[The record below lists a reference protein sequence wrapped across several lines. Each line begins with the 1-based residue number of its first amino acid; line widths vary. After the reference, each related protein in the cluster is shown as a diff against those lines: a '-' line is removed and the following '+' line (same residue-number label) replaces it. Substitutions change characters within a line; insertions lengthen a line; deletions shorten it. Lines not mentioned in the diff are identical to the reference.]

1 MRAIVFLIAVM
12 LLFACSPELKVEQPS
27 LIPIPQQV
35 EWKDGAYLLDSNVPL
50 SFDTLFAKEA
60 QFLQA
65 MVSESMGFS
74 PVVGSFP
81 KAMIAMTYNESLGA
95 EDYHLEIN
103 EAGITISASDP
114 AGMFYG
120 VQTFR
125 QFLPHNTGQKV
136 VLLPFVSID
145 DAPAFKH
152 RGMLL
157 DCCRHFMEP
166 DFVKRYIDLLAR
178 FKMNVLH
185 WHLTEDQGWRLEI
198 DAYPDLTNVGAWRVE
213 ENGERY
219 GGFYTKDEVREIVAY
234 AAERHVNIIP
244 EIEMPGHS
252 SAAIAAYPW
261 LGCTGEQIE
270 VETEWGVFKDI
281 YCAGNDSTIA
291 FLETV
296 LDEVMELFPSEII
309 HLGGDEAPK
318 AHWEECDKCKKRIAE
333 QGLKDAHELQ
343 SYFIQHFANYL
354 KQHGRKAIGWDEI
367 LEGGLPEGAMVQ
379 SWRGMQGGIEAAS
392 AGRDVVMSPTSHAY
406 FDYDV
411 KSTDLAEV
419 YHFQPVSD
427 SLDIEITK
435 HIIGGECNMW
445 TEHAPQEKVDSKM
458 FPRMLAMAEVL
469 WTNQKARNYDEFL
482 NRVQDM
488 YYYLD
493 FLDVDYGPE
502 GVPFTFESSI
512 KNNGLEVIFN
522 KSFIDGYLEL
532 ENGDKMASDT
542 LFVTDSF
549 DHFIYAVRNGEK
561 YGDST
566 QVSLSYH
573 FGVGKPISVDNGYS
587 TYYTGGGDDA
597 MNDGVRG
604 SFDFRDGHWQALTG
618 DDMVVQ
624 IDLLEPQ
631 FIEQISTS
639 FYTYANAWIF
649 MPLEVIFESSENG
662 EAWNQLGVYKNQ
674 LAEDDKRQGII
685 PISLSLKGRNAR
697 YIRMTAKN
705 RGVCPPWHDA
715 SGEPAWLF
723 CDEIV
728 IR

>member
-1 MRAIVFLIAVM
+1 MRTALFLFAS
-12 LLFACSPELKVEQPS
+12 LALFACTTDLKVAQPN

-35 EWKDGAYLLDSNVPL
+35 EWKDGAFLLDGDVQL
-50 SFDTLFAKEA
+50 SFDTLFVHEGKE
-60 QFLQA
+60 LQS
-65 MVSESMGFS
+65 MVYESIGFQ
-74 PVVGSFP
+74 PVVGSLP
-81 KAMIAMTYNESLGA
+81 QAMIALTYNESLA
-95 EDYHLEIN
+95 TEAYHLEIN
-103 EAGITISASDP
+103 EAGITISASNP

-120 VQTFR
+120 VQTLR
-125 QFLPHNTGQKV
+125 QFLPNDKIQKE
-136 VLLPFVSID
+136 VLLPYVIID

-166 DFVKRYIDLLAR
+166 AFVKRYIDLLAR

-185 WHLTEDQGWRLEI
+185 WHLTEDQGWRLAI
-198 DAYPDLTNVGAWRVE
+198 DAYPELTNVGAWRTE

-219 GGFYTKDEVREIVAY
+219 GGYYTKDEVRDIVAY
-234 AAERHVNIIP
+234 AAEKHVQIIP

-261 LGCTGEQIE
+261 LGCTGDSIE

-296 LDEVMELFPSEII
+296 LDEVMDLFPSEII

-318 AHWEECDKCKKRIAE
+318 ARWETCEKCQKRIAE
-333 QGLKDAHELQ
+333 EGLKDEHELQ

-354 KQHGRKAIGWDEI
+354 KEHNRKAIGWDEI

-379 SWRGMQGGIEAAS
+379 SWRGMQGGIQAAS

-419 YHFQPVSD
+419 YHFQPVADTLSEA
-427 SLDIEITK
+427 IAK

-458 FPRMLAMAEVL
+458 FPRLLAMAEVL

-482 NRVQDM
+482 IRVQEN
-488 YYYLD
+488 YQYLD
-493 FLDVDYGPE
+493 FLGVEYGPE
-502 GVPFTFESSI
+502 GVPFTFKSFI
-512 KNNGLEVIFN
+512 KENGLEVIFN
-522 KSFIDGYLEL
+522 KSFENGYLTL
-532 ENGDKMASDT
+532 ENGDKLMSDT
-542 LFVTDSF
+542 LLITDVF
-549 DHFIYAVRNGEK
+549 EEKILAYRNGHP
-561 YGDST
+561 YGDLT
-566 QVSLSYH
+566 DISLNYH
-573 FGVGKPISVDNGYS
+573 LGVGKPIKLQNGYS
-587 TYYTGGGDDA
+587 EYYSGGGDEA
-597 MNDGVRG
+597 LNDGVRG
-604 SFDFRDGHWQALTG
+604 SMDFRDGHWQALTG
-618 DDMVVQ
+618 VDMVAE
-624 IDLLEPQ
+624 IDLLELKL
-631 FIEQISTS
+631 IEQVSTS

-649 MPLEVIFESSENG
+649 MPVEVRFESSRD
-662 EAWNQLGVYKNQ
+662 GVEWTSIGIYRNE
-674 LAEDDKRQGII
+674 LAEDDKRQEIM
-685 PISLSLKGRNAR
+685 PVSLDVKGLQAR
-697 YIRMTAKN
+697 YVRMTAVN

-715 SGEPAWLF
+715 PGEPAWLF
-723 CDEIV
+723 CDELV